1 MSEYNQPEFKKEKI
15 DEEFYKD
22 KIKEVLLNNKDYYK
36 QLFKEIIFEIIT
48 EGTDG
53 NGRQLCPV
61 KSINDDDN
69 NNGVVMY

>member
-22 KIKEVLLNNKDYYK
+22 KIKEVIQNNKEYYK
-36 QLFKEIIFEIIT
+36 QLFKEIIFEIII

-53 NGRQLCPV
+53 KGRKLCPVSPV
-61 KSINDDDN
+61 KSIN
-69 NNGVVMY
+69 NNGVVMF